1 MQTTTLHNSTNNSF
15 TIIATLFL
23 VVFTGSVQAND
34 DVGELALLDA
44 ADKWQTNRL
53 FEPTTYQRKK
63 ESQGQIMIYD
73 GLLDTSVKDALDGNF
88 DRIENMMFTRVIV
101 TDFNG
106 QPQVDELGNTL
117 VEDDGC

>member
-1 MQTTTLHNSTNNSF
+1 MQTTTQHNSTNNSF

-23 VVFTGSVQAND
+23 VAFTGSVQAND
-34 DVGELALLDA
+34 DVGELALLDT

-73 GLLDTSVKDALDGNF
+73 GLRDTTVKDALDGNF